1 MPIMRTAATP
11 EKQEYQSE
19 KEPGEPRP
27 LAVRPLPIPINNLRT
42 LLRNLSEG
50 FDLLLDS
57 YRVNTR
63 YENVR
68 RSDVRVFFLAMREQ
82 RTISEIARIIGISR
96 QAVQKSVQ
104 RLMALDVLGMQEM
117 PGNKRDKLVVFT
129 DRGKLASKNAID
141 MIGRLEQE
149 VEAVIGAHDMEK
161 LREILTKLDDAFAP
175 VSMKLKQQEK
185 AGHGRRTGSPGEQSL
200 K

>member
-1 MPIMRTAATP
+1 MKTAAIASF
-11 EKQEYQSE
+11 QQDSSV
-19 KEPGEPRP
+19 PRE
-27 LAVRPLPIPINNLRT
+27 ASDGSHAIPVNNLRT

-50 FDLLLDS
+50 FDLRLDS
-57 YRVNTR
+57 YRVGTR

-104 RLMALDVLGMQEM
+104 RLMALGVLGMQDM
-117 PGNKRDKLVVFT
+117 PDNKRDKLVVFT
-129 DRGKLASKNAID
+129 DRGKLASKSAVE
-141 MIGRLEQE
+141 MIEKLERE
-149 VEAVIGAHDMEK
+149 VEATIGHDDLER
-161 LREILTKLDDAFAP
+161 LRDILTRLDGAFAP
-175 VSMKLKQQEK
+175 ESLRLKQKEK
-185 AGHGRRTGSPGEQSL
+185 SSRPRRNGAATSNGL

>member
-1 MPIMRTAATP
+1 MNLATSQKP
-11 EKQEYQSE
+11 ADHTETI
-19 KEPGEPRP
+19 RP
-27 LAVRPLPIPINNLRT
+27 PAESPSPIPINNLRT

-68 RSDVRVFFLAMREQ
+68 RSDVRVFFLAMREP
-82 RTISEIARIIGISR
+82 RTISELARIIGISR

-104 RLMALDVLGMQEM
+104 RLVALDVLGMEDM

-149 VEAVIGAHDMEK
+149 VEAVIGASDMEK
-161 LREILTKLDDAFAP
+161 LRDILTRLDGAFAP
-175 VSMKLKQQEK
+175 LSLRLKQQEK
-185 AGHGRRTGSPGEQSL
+185 PSRPKRNGTATSGGI